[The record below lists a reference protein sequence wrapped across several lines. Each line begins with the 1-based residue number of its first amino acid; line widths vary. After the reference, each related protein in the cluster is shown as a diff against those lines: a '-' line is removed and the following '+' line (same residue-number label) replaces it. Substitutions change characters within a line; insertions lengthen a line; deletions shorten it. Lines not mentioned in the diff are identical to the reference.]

1 MRRVPSN
8 EEEQMDQVK
17 ITINP
22 EGHPVIAHPVA
33 IEKRS
38 NDVARAVAAL
48 SDVLAS
54 GDGAGIGQPVLIDL
68 LRTLAHEQRA
78 LTEAL
83 SDHTGEVSTEEAYRR
98 TYRRAF
104 RKGFSAGLQR
114 TLPARPVDR
123 NDSALLS
130 PPAAAGTSRSDALR
144 RLKQV

>member
-1 MRRVPSN
+1 MS
-8 EEEQMDQVK
+8 EAK

-22 EGHPVIAHPVA
+22 DGHPVVEHAVT

-38 NDVARAVAAL
+38 TDVARAVAAL

-54 GDGAGIGQPVLIDL
+54 GDGAGVGQPVLIEL
-68 LRTLAHEQRA
+68 LRTLAHEQLA

-83 SDHTGEVSTEEAYRR
+83 SDYTGEVSLEEAYRR

-104 RKGFSAGLQR
+104 RKGFTAGLQR

-123 NDSALLS
+123 HDSALAT
-130 PPAAAGTSRSDALR
+130 PAAAAGTSRNDALR
-144 RLKQV
+144 RLKQI

>member
-1 MRRVPSN
+1 
-8 EEEQMDQVK
+8 MDEVK
-17 ITINP
+17 ITINQD
-22 EGHPVIAHPVA
+22 GHPVIAHPIA

-38 NDVARAVAAL
+38 TDVARALAAVA
-48 SDVLAS
+48 DVLAS
-54 GDGAGIGQPVLIDL
+54 AKGADGAGVGQPVLIDL

-83 SDHTGEVSTEEAYRR
+83 CDYTGEVSAEEAYRR

-123 NDSALLS
+123 NDSALVT
-130 PPAAAGTSRSDALR
+130 PAAVAGTSRNDALR